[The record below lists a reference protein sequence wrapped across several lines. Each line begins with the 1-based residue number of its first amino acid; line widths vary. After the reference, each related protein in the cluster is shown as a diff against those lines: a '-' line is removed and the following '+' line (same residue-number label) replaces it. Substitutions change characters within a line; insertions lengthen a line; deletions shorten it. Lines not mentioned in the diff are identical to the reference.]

1 MITGYS
7 DTPDDSTSDRCIDAF
22 RYNEE
27 NLPRNEGWIAERAAR
42 FGGEGNGISRPIN
55 ASSNICYRVGC
66 LIDRW
71 TTTRNVSNRDNDLS
85 TCRSLL
91 FEKRNQ
97 PPFPLPLHL
106 LVSLEIS
113 SFPQKQRARCSDE
126 TGDAGNS
133 VVVLHTLHG
142 CVTFKCQAR
151 RSQAGHLPRP
161 S

>member
-1 MITGYS
+1 MHRRFQVQRRKPSAQRRVDCRTSGSIWRGRERNKPS
-7 DTPDDSTSDRCIDAF
+7 DKRELEHMLSGRLSGRQVDDD
-22 RYNEE
+22 EE
-27 NLPRNEGWIAERAAR
+27 RFESGQRFVNLS
-42 FGGEGNGISRPIN
+42 FSSR
-55 ASSNICYRVGC
+55 RE
-66 LIDRW
+66 
-71 TTTRNVSNRDNDLS
+71 
-85 TCRSLL
+85 
-91 FEKRNQ
+91 EK
-97 PPFPLPLHL
+97 PTPFPSPLRL

>member
-66 LIDRW
+66 LVDRW

-97 PPFPLPLHL
+97 PPFLSPS
-106 LVSLEIS
+106 VSLFLS
-113 SFPQKQRARCSDE
+113 RFRR
-126 TGDAGNS
+126 
-133 VVVLHTLHG
+133 
-142 CVTFKCQAR
+142 FR
-151 RSQAGHLPRP
+151 RSKEQGVAMRRVTRGIRLLCCTRCTAV
-161 S
+161 